1 MIASYVPAS
10 PSPVP
15 RLIARSMA
23 SLVICAAFAFCTA
36 VRSVGLA
43 SGSPPPARAATSS
56 WRASLLNSLPR
67 ALSTA
72 PFLCLI
78 VAHLE

>member
-1 MIASYVPAS
+1 M
-10 PSPVP
+10 
-15 RLIARSMA
+15 ARSMV
-23 SLVICAAFAFCTA
+23 SLGTDAALALSTM

-43 SGSPPPARAATSS
+43 STSPPPARAATST
-56 WRASLLNSLPR
+56 WRISLAHNLPR
-67 ALSTA
+67 ALSAA